1 MNSTHPHFNDLR
13 NRAAQAAD
21 DFRNRASS
29 VAGDTGER
37 ANQYLD
43 ETQGWLS
50 ENYRQVFTAVGVV
63 AALGAVGYFLYRNR
77 EEISDRRF
85 TM

>member
-13 NRAAQAAD
+13 NRATHAAD
-21 DFRNRASS
+21 EFRNRASS
-29 VAGDTGER
+29 MANETGER

-43 ETQGWLS
+43 ESQGWLT
-50 ENYRQVFTAVGVV
+50 ENRRQVVTAVGVI

-77 EEISDRRF
+77 EEISERRY